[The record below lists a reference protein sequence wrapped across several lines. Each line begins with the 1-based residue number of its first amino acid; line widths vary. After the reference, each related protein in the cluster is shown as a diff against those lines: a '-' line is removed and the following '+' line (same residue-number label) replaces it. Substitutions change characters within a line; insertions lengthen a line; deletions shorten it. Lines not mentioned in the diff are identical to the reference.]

1 MNKKGPQRR
10 SPKPTGQKPGH
21 DPRPSLEPSL
31 ETSRAKSR
39 FLAMVSHEMRTPLN
53 AILGM
58 LDLALRGEPEGQRR
72 EYLRT
77 ARVAGDQLLQ
87 LINDLLDLAKIESG
101 TLALRA
107 RPFSLRGLLEGCTAS
122 LAPRAKQ
129 KGVDLT
135 FQMAEGM
142 ADGVRGDPARV
153 RQVLLNL
160 LDNAVKFT
168 DEGRVTVSVRPA
180 LGSNRLA
187 FSVTDTGVGVAP
199 ADRERIFEPF
209 MQADSSDTRRHGG
222 TGLGL
227 AICRQLVE
235 RMHGHLWLESSPV
248 RGSTFHFEIDLE
260 PDPSGDALLARD
272 LAALKGT
279 RVIVVHHNADLQ
291 ERLCGML
298 REAGLDPTLVEEPF
312 LVPAMLREAQERG
325 RPFHV
330 ILLDPHVRGAAA
342 LQARRP
348 EDDSLVA
355 RLPRVIL
362 SDDPSQPAGVLGA
375 SPAVLGS
382 TADRDLLRAI
392 HEALAAEERE
402 KATEPESTAGLEL
415 PKRPLR
421 VLVVEDNSVNALVV
435 VQMLEMLGHASA
447 VAEDGAGAIARLESE
462 SYDVVLMDL
471 QMPGMD
477 GIEAMVRIRA
487 REQERG
493 VPRTRLVALT
503 ASAMSKDAKR
513 CLTAGADAFLTK
525 PFPLETLRDA
535 LMGGEG
541 GGGRAPAEGVLHL
554 ARLQAQ
560 LGNDAEGVEEVLAT
574 FQAQA
579 PDSLAQIQNGIA
591 AGDARVLER
600 AAHKLRGALAW
611 IGAEDAAQAA
621 SRLEDLAAAGE
632 LVGAADA
639 LAELEK
645 ALRAVSESIEDRRS
659 LRRLSAP

>member
-1 MNKKGPQRR
+1 VNKEDPQRR
-10 SPKPTGQKPGH
+10 NRKRTGRKPGH
-21 DPRPSLEPSL
+21 DPRPSLEPAL
-31 ETSRAKSR
+31 DTSRAKSR

-53 AILGM
+53 AILGL
-58 LDLALRGEPEGQRR
+58 LDLTLRGEPEGQRR

-122 LAPRAKQ
+122 LAPRARQ

-142 ADGVRGDPARV
+142 ADGVRGDAARV

-180 LGSNRLA
+180 QGSNRLS

-235 RMHGHLWLESSPV
+235 RMRGHIWLESAPV
-248 RGSTFHFEIDLE
+248 RGSTFHFDIELE
-260 PDPSGDALLARD
+260 PDPSGDALPAKD

-279 RVIVVHHNADLQ
+279 RVIVLHRNADLQ

-298 REAGLDPTLVEEPF
+298 REAGLDPTLVEDPF

-325 RPFHV
+325 RAFRV

-355 RLPRVIL
+355 QLPRIIL
-362 SDDPSQPAGVLGA
+362 SDDPSRAAGVLA
-375 SPAVLGS
+375 TSPAVPGC
-382 TADRDLLRAI
+382 TADGDLLRAI
-392 HEALAAEERE
+392 HEALAESRKTAS
-402 KATEPESTAGLEL
+402 EPKPAARPEL

-421 VLVVEDNSVNALVV
+421 VLVAEDNSVNALVV
-435 VQMLEMLGHASA
+435 VRMLEMLGHGSA
-447 VAEDGAGAIARLESE
+447 VAEDGAGAIALLESE

-487 REQERG
+487 RERERG
-493 VPRTRLVALT
+493 VPRTRLVAVT
-503 ASAMSKDAKR
+503 ASAVRKDVKR
-513 CLTAGADAFLTK
+513 SLAAGADAFLTK
-525 PFPLETLRDA
+525 PFPLEALRDA
-535 LMGGEG
+535 LLGIEAGAVG
-541 GGGRAPAEGVLHL
+541 APAEGVLDL
-554 ARLQAQ
+554 ARLEAQ
-560 LGNDAEGVEEVLAT
+560 LGNDADGVEEVLAT

-579 PDSLAQIQNGIA
+579 PDSLARIQESIA
-591 AGDARVLER
+591 AGDARALER

-611 IGAEDAAQAA
+611 IGAEAAAQAA
-621 SRLEDLAAAGE
+621 SRLERLAAAGE

-645 ALRAVSESIEDRRS
+645 ALRAVSESIEHRRS
-659 LRRLSAP
+659 LGRPPAP